1 MQSLSVQSN
10 HYKFFLN
17 FFFCLSTKERK
28 AKLRVAFKESYDQL
42 LNLVTMQDKL
52 EKIYPINQQQV
63 AEIDELYDEIWKFDE
78 KIKIL
83 EILLAKINVERSF
96 ADEEIELIEE
106 TKEKISRLKAELEY
120 KQDMVMQEESETFK
134 MFSDLYEE

>member
-1 MQSLSVQSN
+1 
-10 HYKFFLN
+10 
-17 FFFCLSTKERK
+17 
-28 AKLRVAFKESYDQL
+28 
-42 LNLVTMQDKL
+42 MQDKL

-63 AEIDELYDEIWKFDE
+63 AEIDELYDEIWKFNE

-120 KQDMVMQEESETFK
+120 KRDMVMQEESETFK

>member
-1 MQSLSVQSN
+1 
-10 HYKFFLN
+10 
-17 FFFCLSTKERK
+17 
-28 AKLRVAFKESYDQL
+28 
-42 LNLVTMQDKL
+42 MQDKL

>member
-1 MQSLSVQSN
+1 MQSN

-17 FFFCLSTKERK
+17 FFFFLSTKERK

-63 AEIDELYDEIWKFDE
+63 AEIDELYDEIWKFNE

>member
-1 MQSLSVQSN
+1 
-10 HYKFFLN
+10 
-17 FFFCLSTKERK
+17 
-28 AKLRVAFKESYDQL
+28 
-42 LNLVTMQDKL
+42 MQDKL

-63 AEIDELYDEIWKFDE
+63 AEIDELYDEIWKFNE